1 MPITHK
7 SIIDKLNTLKNIL
20 LLEKAQDYSD
30 SAVIGGLDRFI
41 GKLRDDLNSP
51 EIKSSH
57 VDLQKSDLFSSS
69 YTDMTS
75 SDRHIWIEKSLS
87 YLESVFNVIS

>member
-57 VDLQKSDLFSSS
+57 VDLPWTVCRVAELELDVDLDVS
-69 YTDMTS
+69 
-75 SDRHIWIEKSLS
+75 RG
-87 YLESVFNVIS
+87 